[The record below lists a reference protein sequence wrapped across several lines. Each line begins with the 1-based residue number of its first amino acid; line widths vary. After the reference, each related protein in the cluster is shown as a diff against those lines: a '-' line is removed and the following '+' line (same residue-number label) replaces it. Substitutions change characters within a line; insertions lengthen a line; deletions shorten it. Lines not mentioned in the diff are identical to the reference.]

1 MIELK
6 KVEAKDRQLFWNV
19 NQKYLYEMTNYY
31 DDLMDEEGNYQ
42 YGYFDEYFTD
52 PKRIA
57 YLIYYNNN
65 LAGFAMI
72 NPYSY
77 LNKTPDY
84 VMAEF
89 TIFPVYRNKHIATNV
104 IDSIF
109 QQHAGLWEIKYNEN
123 NLPAKM
129 LWNKVCA
136 KYNPTQT
143 HLTEFETVLS
153 FSTK

>member
-6 KVEAKDRQLFWNV
+6 KVETKDRQLFWNV

-42 YGYFDEYFTD
+42 YDYFDEYFTD
-52 PKRIA
+52 PKRIV

-77 LNKTPDY
+77 LDKTPDY

-89 TIFPVYRNKHIATNV
+89 TIFPVYRKKHIATNV

-123 NLPAKM
+123 NLPAKT

-136 KYNPTQT
+136 KYSPIQT